1 MRSSSKKRKREMSN
15 KEKQKEQEHDVVM
28 KPSSQEEDQHVVDGI
43 EEHVGEKGEELSNE
57 VQKEEEEPG
66 FLFFFSSNWHRWSLT
81 LFHFSSS
88 N

>member
-66 FLFFFSSNWHRWSLT
+66 FLFFFDLALLVTHSLP
-81 LFHFSSS
+81 FFQF
-88 N
+88 